1 MAPTTN
7 PNTAHTPPRHSSLPS
22 LSLHSPFPSPSP
34 SSTFTNCH
42 HIVPVPLSPSLKLH
56 HVLSMPGWLAASA
69 ALAAACQVA
78 CRRTKSSLT
87 LQSLYIHGVPNVP
100 SSPPPFLLSL
110 SFSTHPFERYAD
122 PHIDRGANPLC
133 RKGWCRRYDPYGARC
148 K

>member
-7 PNTAHTPPRHSSLPS
+7 PNTAHTPPRHTPPFSSSFSIFLLHFHQLPPHRPCLSLP
-22 LSLHSPFPSPSP
+22 LSFSQVTP
-34 SSTFTNCH
+34 
-42 HIVPVPLSPSLKLH
+42 PSLDAWLAR
-56 HVLSMPGWLAASA
+56 WLAAS
-69 ALAAACQVA
+69 AACQVA

-100 SSPPPFLLSL
+100 SSSSFPSFRLSL

-133 RKGWCRRYDPYGARC
+133 RKGWRYDPDGARC